1 MSRFAKRAKYSIFT
15 LGFLLLSSAYTHAQ
29 LRLIYNENFVS
40 NKESWPIADETT
52 HALKLVEGHYEL
64 KILNTGSRWVYAYPS
79 INPKTYFIIE
89 IKVKIKPEVADYA
102 FGVIWNVEQDG
113 KNLFKWSRNGNLHAE
128 KMSANIATN
137 MGDAKTTVK
146 FDDDAYHVVKVKSFS
161 NRCEFYIDDA
171 LVHKTTDKMP
181 YKYGNGVG
189 VYVSSTGTANV
200 DYIRVYQEREP
211 INLIETDFKVTDK
224 QNLGSAVNTHYSEVQ
239 PVISHDGKTLFFT
252 RKAYPKN
259 VGSYNDDVWY
269 SNRDANNTFSQSQN
283 LGKPVNNT
291 DYNSVAGFSADGKKM
306 VAFGKYTA
314 AGANAGDGFCE
325 FTKTESGWGNPKNLN
340 IKNYYNLNEHCESSY
355 SPDGSVLILTI
366 ERRDS
371 YGGKDIYV
379 SLKQADGTWSA
390 PFNGG
395 AQINSY
401 ADEISP
407 FLAGDNKTLYFAS
420 EGHSGYGSSDV
431 FMTRRLDDTWK
442 NWSKPVNMGPV
453 INSHE
458 WDAYF
463 TIDAKGDWAYMVSNN
478 HSIGKTDIFKFK
490 IPHELK
496 PDSVAAQK
504 VLEQVVKNETVLV
517 KADSTLAK
525 DSTDIKVHTE
535 NVLLC
540 TDTVKE
546 NSLTHAKF
554 EARVYG
560 KAYDAKTKQVLPVPI
575 VIRDLE
581 THKEVYTSSGE
592 TEGYDA
598 KLEEGSNYD
607 IYANYTGYIVEHANV
622 DLTTIKGNFEKQVD
636 LYLTKVEKDETIVMN
651 NIFFEQGSSKLRYD
665 SRGALMHVA
674 NLLKENPTMKIL
686 IGGHT
691 QMNTEEP
698 KFNMKLSQDRAKEV
712 FQELIKLGAARK
724 QMTYKGFGN
733 SKPLYD
739 TNSAWENAK
748 NGRVDFTILTL

>member
-1 MSRFAKRAKYSIFT
+1 MSRFGYAVKYWIIS
-15 LGFLLLSSAYTHAQ
+15 LGLFLMFCFNTHAQ
-29 LRLIYNENFVS
+29 LRLVYNENFVS
-40 NKESWPIADETT
+40 NKEGWPTADETT
-52 HALKLVEGHYEL
+52 HSLKMVEGHYEL

-89 IKVKIKPEVADYA
+89 IKVKIKATASDYA
-102 FGVIWNVEQDG
+102 FGVIWNVEKDG
-113 KNLFKWSRNGNLHAE
+113 KNLFKWSKNGNLHAE
-128 KMSANIATN
+128 KMSANVATA
-137 MGDAKTTVK
+137 MGDAKTTKK
-146 FDDDAYHVVKVKSFS
+146 FDDDAYHIIKVKSFS
-161 NRCEFYIDDA
+161 NRCEFYIDDE
-171 LVHKTTDKMP
+171 LVQKTDHLP

-189 VYVSSTGTANV
+189 TYVSSTGTAEV

-239 PVISHDGKTLFFT
+239 PIISHDGNTLFFT

-259 VGSYNDDVWY
+259 VGGPNDDVWY
-269 SNRDANNTFSQSQN
+269 SNRDANNTFSESQN
-283 LGKPVNNT
+283 LGKPINNT
-291 DYNSVAGFSADGKKM
+291 DYNCVAGFSADGKKV
-306 VAFGKYTA
+306 VAFGKYSA
-314 AGANAGDGFCE
+314 AGASAGDGFCE
-325 FTKTESGWGNPKNLN
+325 FTKTASGWGSPKNLD
-340 IKNYYNLNEHCESSY
+340 IKNYYNLNEHCEASY

-371 YGGKDIYV
+371 YGGKDIYI
-379 SLKQADGTWSA
+379 SLKQADGSWSA

-395 AQINSY
+395 ALINSY

-478 HSIGKTDIFKFK
+478 HSIGKTDIFRFK
-490 IPHELK
+490 IPQELK

-504 VLEQVVKNETVLV
+504 ILEQVVKNETVLV
-517 KADSTLAK
+517 KADSTSTK
-525 DSTDIKVHTE
+525 DSTDIKTHTD

-546 NSLTHAKF
+546 NNLAHTQF
-554 EARVYG
+554 VVRVFG

-575 VIRDLE
+575 VIRDME
-581 THKEVYTSSGE
+581 THNEVYTSCGE
-592 TEGYDA
+592 MAGYDA
-598 KLEEGSNYD
+598 KLAEGSNYD
-607 IYANYTGYIVEHANV
+607 IYANYTGYIVEHTNV
-622 DLTTIKGNFEKQVD
+622 DLTTIKGNYEKQVD
-636 LYLTKVEKDETIVMN
+636 LYLTRVEKDETVVMN
-651 NIFFEQGSSKLRYD
+651 NIFFEEGSAKLRYD
-665 SRGALMHVA
+665 SRGALLHIA
-674 NLLKENPTMKIL
+674 NLLKENPKMTIL

-691 QMNTEEP
+691 QMNTNEP
-698 KFNMKLSQDRAKEV
+698 KFNLKLSNDRAKEV
-712 FQELIKLGAARK
+712 FQELIKMGAARK
-724 QMTYKGFGN
+724 QMNYKGFGN

-739 TNSAWENAK
+739 TKNVWENAK

>member
-1 MSRFAKRAKYSIFT
+1 MRQSVYLVNFRIT
-15 LGFLLLSSAYTHAQ
+15 LFGVFFLLCFSTNAQ
-29 LRLIYNENFVS
+29 LRLVYNENFVS
-40 NKESWPIADETT
+40 NKENWPIADETT
-52 HALKLVEGHYEL
+52 HSLKLVEGHYEL

-79 INPKTYFIIE
+79 ISPKTYFIIE
-89 IKVKIKPEVADYA
+89 MKVKIKAEVSDYA
-102 FGVIWNVEQDG
+102 FGIIWNVEKDG
-113 KNLFKWSRNGNLHAE
+113 KNLFRWSRNGDLHAE
-128 KMSANIATN
+128 KMSSNVATS
-137 MGDAKTTVK
+137 MGDAKTTAK
-146 FDDDAYHVVKVKSFS
+146 FDDGEYHVVKVKSFS

-171 LVHKTTDKMP
+171 LVHKTAEKMP
-181 YKYGNGVG
+181 YKYGNGIG
-189 VYVSSTGTANV
+189 AYVSSTGTASL
-200 DYIRVYQEREP
+200 DYIHVYQEREP

-269 SNRDANNTFSQSQN
+269 SNRDAKNTFTESQN

-325 FTKTESGWGNPKNLN
+325 FTKTEAGWGNPKNLD

-366 ERRDS
+366 ERKDS
-371 YGGKDIYV
+371 HGGKDIYI
-379 SLKQADGTWSA
+379 SLKQADGSWSA

-395 AQINSY
+395 GLINSY

-420 EGHSGYGSSDV
+420 EGHSGYGSCDV

-453 INSHE
+453 INSNE

-478 HSIGKTDIFKFK
+478 HSIGKTDIFRFK
-490 IPHELK
+490 IPNELK
-496 PDSVAAQK
+496 PDSVASQK
-504 VLEQVVKNETVLV
+504 ILEQVTKNEIVLTKVDTLV
-517 KADSTLAK
+517 KKDTLITIT
-525 DSTDIKVHTE
+525 SV
-535 NVLLC
+535 
-540 TDTVKE
+540 DTIKE
-546 NSLTHAKF
+546 NTLVHKKF
-554 EARVYG
+554 NARIYG
-560 KAYDAKTKQVLPVPI
+560 KVFDSKTKQVLPAPI

-581 THKEVYTSSGE
+581 TNKEVYTSSGE
-592 TEGYDA
+592 MEGYEAELD
-598 KLEEGSNYD
+598 EGSNYD
-607 IYANYTGYIVEHANV
+607 IYANYTGYVVEHTNL
-622 DLTTIKGNFEKQVD
+622 DLTTASGNVDKQID
-636 LYLTKVEKDETIVMN
+636 LFLTKVEKDNTIVMN

-665 SRGALMHVA
+665 SRGALSHVA
-674 NLLKENPTMKIL
+674 NLLRENPTMKIL

-698 KFNMKLSQDRAKEV
+698 KFNMKLSQERAKAV
-712 FQELIKLGAARK
+712 FQELIKMGATRK

-733 SKPLYD
+733 TKPLYD